1 MARWIRLDL
10 RNSLYSSVA
19 QVRSNVVAGW
29 RLRRSMGHVRES
41 DATCIDKKD
50 GHVAPAMPRRAS
62 LADEIS
68 AMLDVRPSGEIDEDP
83 DVDAATS
90 FALHDEDLAGDEDAA
105 RPPRASRGHMRAAID
120 LGSDAAKYSGRVVSR
135 GKLARQQQLARAQR
149 AQEVEDDDDDDDE
162 DDESESEGEG
172 REEGDDD
179 DDDDDEEEEEEKE
192 EEEALTY

>member
-1 MARWIRLDL
+1 
-10 RNSLYSSVA
+10 
-19 QVRSNVVAGW
+19 
-29 RLRRSMGHVRES
+29 
-41 DATCIDKKD
+41 
-50 GHVAPAMPRRAS
+50 MPRRAS

-135 GKLARQQQLARAQR
+135 GKLARQHQLAKAQP
-149 AQEVEDDDDDDDE
+149 AQEEEYGEDDDDE
-162 DDESESEGEG
+162 DDASESEGEG
-172 REEGDDD
+172 REE
-179 DDDDDEEEEEEKE
+179 EEEEEEE
-192 EEEALTY
+192 EE